1 MAERDQGDT
10 GTVTRTRTKTQR
22 KVAKPPRYKV
32 LLHNDDFTSREFVVE
47 VLKVVF
53 HRPESE
59 ATRIMLH
66 VHQNGV
72 GIAGVYSYEVAETKV
87 LTVEALARER
97 EFPLMLSIEPED

>member
-1 MAERDQGDT
+1 MAERDQSDT

-53 HRPESE
+53 HRPEPD

>member
-1 MAERDQGDT
+1 MAERDQADT

>member
-53 HRPESE
+53 HRAEPD